1 MAPARGAGGGAAT
14 TPCEPPCCRCEA
26 TGSYTGS
33 AMGGRIAFRV
43 AVGLMTMG
51 ALLLAFVAYQLWGT
65 AIYEHGAQSKL
76 RSELPG
82 WLAGAAGA
90 TDKLSQHK
98 IDPVTTTSTAASTTT
113 TTTVPP
119 GHLPPVSAQ
128 PAPTTRA
135 PAVGKPIGYLVIPKI
150 GVNDVIVEG
159 TGEPQL
165 QGGPGHYLG
174 TSLPG
179 QPGNAAIAGHRT
191 TYAAPFYNLNEL
203 APGDSIFALTA
214 QGLFR
219 YDVVSQKAVLPT
231 DVSVLNQ
238 TAGPQLT
245 LTTCNP
251 PYSAAQRLVVV
262 AKMVVAPTKKPPPPP
277 PPRSTHT
284 AQSLAGD
291 GSLAGSGSNGS
302 VAAAVLWGA
311 LTLLLAVAVGL
322 IWRHLGRRRWI
333 SLVIG
338 APVVVLALLVFFE
351 HVSLVLPASF

>member
-1 MAPARGAGGGAAT
+1 
-14 TPCEPPCCRCEA
+14 
-26 TGSYTGS
+26 
-33 AMGGRIAFRV
+33 MGGRIAFRV

-51 ALLLAFVAYQLWGT
+51 SLLLAFVAYQLWGT

-82 WLAGAAGA
+82 WLARAAGA
-90 TDKLSQHK
+90 TDDLSQHK

-113 TTTVPP
+113 TTVPA

-128 PAPTTRA
+128 PGPTTKA
-135 PAVGKPIGYLVIPKI
+135 PAVGQPIGYLVIPRI
-150 GVNDVIVEG
+150 RVNDVIVEG

-165 QGGPGHYLG
+165 QGGPGHYRG

-203 APGDSIFALTA
+203 AVGDPIFALTT

-219 YDVVSQKAVLPT
+219 YDVVSQRPVSPT
-231 DVSVLNQ
+231 DVAVLNQ
-238 TAGPQLT
+238 TTAPQLT

-277 PPRSTHT
+277 PPSTTPT
-284 AQSLAGD
+284 ASSLAGD
-291 GSLAGSGSNGS
+291 GSLAGTGLNGS
-302 VAAAVLWGA
+302 VTAAVLWGA
-311 LTLLLAVAVGL
+311 LTLLLAVAVAMT
-322 IWRHLGRRRWI
+322 WHRLGRRRWI

-338 APVVVLALLVFFE
+338 APVVILALLVFFE